1 MENNNCKSLC
11 VFTFSGEVFHASSFE
26 GFTYGEAEAYCQGK
40 NASLA
45 STGDLYA
52 AWKQGFDKCRA
63 GWLLDRSVRY
73 SINNP
78 RQQCGGGKAGIHTV
92 YKFPNQTGSPDL
104 HYKFDAYCIKGK
116 NIYSV
121 VIYRS

>member
-1 MENNNCKSLC
+1 M
-11 VFTFSGEVFHASSFE
+11 FTFSGEVFHASSFE

-116 NIYSV
+116 SIYSV